1 MAIRSNFTRGRLD
14 RNSRHRPHNY
24 NRFRYKYLIG
34 LLSIILCG
42 LPVRADIRQADD
54 TNVSATPQAAIT
66 GSVANQAVQINQG
79 SLSTQSFKQ
88 GHYCN
93 GPVLSFAPY
102 IMQTE
107 NPGSL
112 SRNIGGQMSI
122 SVPLDGGSVEL
133 CKELGR
139 ISVQKQRLDY
149 ELVRIKE
156 CINIYKEGFTIRPG
170 TPFFRI
176 CEDVVPLA
184 SAPKSKVPVS
194 RESSQASSDQKL
206 SKVSL
211 PESVSEKSQ

>member
-1 MAIRSNFTRGRLD
+1 MAIRSHFKRSRLD
-14 RNSRHRPHNY
+14 RNNRYRANNH
-24 NRFRYKYLIG
+24 NRFSHKYLIG
-34 LLSIILCG
+34 LLSVVLCG

-88 GHYCN
+88 GHFCN

-102 IMQTE
+102 LLQTE
-107 NPGSL
+107 NPGSV
-112 SRNIGGQMSI
+112 SRNLGGQISL

-149 ELVRIKE
+149 ELIRIKE

-170 TPFFRI
+170 TPFYRI

-184 SAPKSKVPVS
+184 SAPKSEAPS
-194 RESSQASSDQKL
+194 SPESSQASSSQKL
-206 SKVSL
+206 STAST
-211 PESVSEKSQ
+211 PESGVEK